1 MGLTMS
7 EKEDNFLFLL
17 EHPSDSLVCGTIQSA
32 VVVAKDEA
40 SARRIHPGRGWN
52 VVSDFRPWVSSPEDV
67 LVTTLG
73 IADPTLSPGVIIA
86 SLSTSWL
93 DDGK

>member
-1 MGLTMS
+1 MS

-17 EHPSDSLVCGTIQSA
+17 EHPTDSLVCGTIQSA
-32 VVVAKDEA
+32 VVVAKDVA

-52 VVSDFRPWVSSPEDV
+52 VVSDFLPWVSSPEDV
-67 LVTTLG
+67 LVTILG
-73 IADPTLSPGVIIA
+73 VAEPNLPPGVIIT
-86 SLSTSWL
+86 SLSTTWL